1 MKSFETEL
9 EKHAQKIRLRAI
21 ERSALRE
28 RILSYMEYHPL
39 PKHME
44 VASEEKKRSF
54 TPQFIGEDSFIVLHL
69 NSRIVQVLGG
79 VFAVIIFVVVPTLAE
94 YSVPGDALYMVKT
107 GVNEGVRA
115 QFANSP
121 YEKVTFET
129 KLIERRIAEARLL
142 ASEGKLTI
150 EVEAQ
155 IAETVKDHAEAVQ
168 TGIAELRED
177 NAESAAIAQIA
188 FGSALEVQSVVL
200 TTNEET
206 SATSSTATILS
217 VVNTV
222 REEVSTDPENTVPS
236 FDGLIAQFE
245 RETTRAYELFTTIKQ
260 SATKEEQ
267 FDIDRRLSDIN
278 RGVEAAKMLRTE
290 DETGAT
296 SDLITALGLIQKLI
310 AFMTDIDVRETVTL
324 ESLVPVVPTP
334 EERFTEIRSA
344 LAEMTIEE
352 QKILRVL
359 ESVVDADIREKV
371 NLGLDM
377 YHMLIASTTASREA
391 EDLDTAE
398 VHIKEART
406 LITDI
411 VGILGITNEVLPQT
425 ISTITDQGVIEN
437 LFGEAGTTSLGAVI
451 NATTTIPQTTELSN
465 TSETTNDEVS
475 E

>member
-28 RILSYMEYHPL
+28 RVLSYMEYHPL

-44 VASEEKKRSF
+44 MAISEKKRPF
-54 TPQFIGEDSFIVLHL
+54 THQFVGEDSFIVLHL

-79 VFAVIIFVVVPTLAE
+79 VFAVIIFVVVPALAE

-142 ASEGKLTI
+142 ASEGKLTV

-168 TGIAELRED
+168 TGIAELRVD
-177 NAESAAIAQIA
+177 DAESAAIAQIT

-222 REEVSTDPENTVPS
+222 REEVSTNPDNTIPS
-236 FDGLIAQFE
+236 FDALMAQFE
-245 RETTRAYELFTTIKQ
+245 RETTRAYELFSAIKQ
-260 SATKEEQ
+260 SATEEEQ

-278 RGVEAAKMLRTE
+278 RGVDAAKMLRIQ

-296 SDLITALGLIQKLI
+296 NDLITALGLIQKLI

-324 ESLVPVVPTP
+324 ESLVPVVPTT

-344 LAEMTIEE
+344 LADMVLKE
-352 QKILRVL
+352 QEIVRVL
-359 ESVVDADIREKV
+359 ESVLDEGVREKV
-371 NLGLDM
+371 NVGLKS
-377 YHMLIASTTASREA
+377 YRALIASTTASRES

-398 VHIKEART
+398 VHIVEAEALVADLT
-406 LITDI
+406 S
-411 VGILGITNEVLPQT
+411 ILGIDETVTLPETVGTSTNPAVPEIVDEDT
-425 ISTITDQGVIEN
+425 TVATSTDSI
-437 LFGEAGTTSLGAVI
+437 AGAS
-451 NATTTIPQTTELSN
+451 TTIPVPVDLGEVI
-465 TSETTNDEVS
+465 EVS